1 MVIDNTRWRNLT
13 MAMKSP
19 YNSWASRRPVGNDTK
34 KKQRVAEVVN
44 IQQWAKGT
52 AELKSK

>member
-1 MVIDNTRWRNLT
+1 

-52 AELKSK
+52 AELESK